1 MRRGSTAD
9 LAFAA
14 ADAYSGAGTGSQP
27 FPDLWPTPRAA
38 AMQAAPSD
46 VTHLLQQWSNGDRQA
61 LDRLVPML
69 YEHLRRL
76 AHQRLRREG
85 ESPSLNTTALVHEAY
100 LKLVDLRR
108 ARFRD
113 RAHFLAMASRV
124 MRRLLVDHARARRA
138 AKRGGGRVRVELD
151 SALPIADDKLD
162 TIAELDGALRR
173 LEELDERQGRIL
185 ELRYF
190 GGLSL
195 EETAEA
201 LGVSLATVKRELRS
215 ARAWL
220 AMELRGEPR
229 L

>member
-1 MRRGSTAD
+1 MQV
-9 LAFAA
+9 AA
-14 ADAYSGAGTGSQP
+14 
-27 FPDLWPTPRAA
+27 
-38 AMQAAPSD
+38 SD
-46 VTHLLQQWSNGDRQA
+46 VTHLLQQWSDGDREA

-138 AKRGGGRVRVELD
+138 AKRGGGAGALELSEELWISEPQVEAISELD
-151 SALPIADDKLD
+151 DALQ
-162 TIAELDGALRR
+162 R
-173 LEELDERQGRIL
+173 LEVVDPRQSQIL
-185 ELRYF
+185 EQRYF

-201 LGVSLATVKRELRS
+201 VGVSLATVKRELRF

-220 AMELRGEPR
+220 AAELGREPAT
-229 L
+229 